1 MNNEEDEYLIKFFKE
16 LGESNQAPDEIKK
29 AVFSHLDSFELITN
43 MFDLFTMKFTNT
55 QIDFIG
61 SLEKKDDK
69 T

>member
-16 LGESNQAPDEIKK
+16 LGESNQAPAEIKK

-55 QIDFIG
+55 QLDFIG
-61 SLEKKDDK
+61 SFEKKEDN